1 MVTAWSGGEVL
12 KNIEKV
18 LKKSWKGIKINFK
31 IPAYTLIKKCG
42 VNQIH
47 FFFNLY
53 KYMYSGHIKL
63 IKSDSKDI

>member
-31 IPAYTLIKKCG
+31 IPAYTLIYIS
-42 VNQIH
+42 IH
-47 FFFNLY
+47 MPGFCTSMPELH
-53 KYMYSGHIKL
+53 KHGWAEMCVR
-63 IKSDSKDI
+63 